1 MADEVHLFPITVPA
15 STAKTAPLTFNL
27 QMPLGRAV
35 ERIEVQVPPG
45 PRGEVGWQI
54 AQGGNQLYPYE
65 TGAYVIVDAQ
75 EIDWDV
81 VGGVDSGA
89 WQVIIY
95 NTGSFPHTLGFRF
108 LTHLTTGVQP
118 AEQFTPLP
126 LDALQ
131 SA

>member
-1 MADEVHLFPITVPA
+1 MADEVHLFTVTVPA
-15 STAKTAPLTFNL
+15 STAKAVPLTFNL
-27 QMPLGRAV
+27 TMPLGRVV
-35 ERIEVQVPPG
+35 ERVEIEIPPG

-54 AQGGNQLYPYE
+54 AQGGNQLYPYQV
-65 TGAYVIVDAQ
+65 GAFVISDGREV
-75 EIDWDV
+75 DWDV

-95 NTGSFPHTLGFRF
+95 NTGSFPHTLQFRF
-108 LTHLTTGVQP
+108 LTHLTPTSSPSAGF
-118 AEQFTPLP
+118 APLP